1 MYPLVPTPA
10 PDASSGRS
18 GFGLLEAI
26 VALAI
31 LAATLIPIFALIS
44 TSMNSAIRLSQS
56 NFESDIKLTALET
69 MRAVNPMV
77 TPAGTIDLGAF
88 AVRWAATPIAAPEEG
103 TNYPAGGSFYLVGL
117 FDCKVMVIR
126 PDGSQALQFN
136 LQKYGFKR
144 IGSVMLGADK

>member
-1 MYPLVPTPA
+1 
-10 PDASSGRS
+10 
-18 GFGLLEAI
+18 LEAI

-88 AVRWAATPIAAPEEG
+88 AIRWAATPIAAPAEG
-103 TNYPAGGSFYLVGL
+103 TNYPAGNSFYAVGL

-126 PDGSQALQFN
+126 PDGSQALAFN

-144 IGSVMLGADK
+144 VGSVIVGAGK

>member
-1 MYPLVPTPA
+1 MSVLAPPPDLNTPSTRA
-10 PDASSGRS
+10 

-69 MRAVNPMV
+69 MRVVNPMV

-88 AVRWAATPIAAPEEG
+88 AVRWKAIPVAAPDEG
-103 TNYPAGGSFYLVGL
+103 TNYPAGGSFYSVGL

-126 PDGSQALQFN
+126 PDGSQALAFN

-144 IGSVMLGADK
+144 VGSIFFGPDR

>member
-1 MYPLVPTPA
+1 MPALVPLAAADA
-10 PDASSGRS
+10 PSGRA

-56 NFESDIKLTALET
+56 NFETDIKLTALET

-88 AVRWAATPIAAPEEG
+88 AVRWAAKPIASPEEG
-103 TNYPAGGSFYLVGL
+103 TNYPAGGSFYMVGL

-126 PDGSQALQFN
+126 PDGSEALRFN

-144 IGSVMLGADK
+144 IGSLIFGPDK